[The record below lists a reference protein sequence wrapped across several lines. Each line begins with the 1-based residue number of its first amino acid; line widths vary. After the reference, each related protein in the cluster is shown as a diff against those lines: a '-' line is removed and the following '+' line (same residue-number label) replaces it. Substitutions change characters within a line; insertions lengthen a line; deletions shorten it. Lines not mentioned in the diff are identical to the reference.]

1 MFIEG
6 YIDREFLRIITEAG
20 FDVVWQCET
29 QDDVRK
35 HGYEDAADRDGID
48 DLSKETIA
56 RIFIDQDTEDSLMP
70 MLISHI
76 DSDPSDRM
84 KLLPL
89 MAVCGNERMKN
100 FAELHLRLKKPAPDK
115 IMRKP

>member
-35 HGYEDAADRDGID
+35 HGYEDTADEGGV
-48 DLSKETIA
+48 DLTKETIA
-56 RIFIDQDTEDSLMP
+56 RIFIDEDTEELLMP
-70 MLISHI
+70 MLKTLLWGYGV
-76 DSDPSDRM
+76 DKELRK

-89 MAVCGNERMKN
+89 MAVSTNKRIRDY
-100 FAELHLRLKKPAPDK
+100 AARELEAT
-115 IMRKP
+115 